1 MERMLVKPTDEYI
14 FSKRGHRVRNR
25 ALLAAM
31 TNKQS
36 HEDGT
41 LSDEEITWL
50 TRRAKDG
57 FGIVTT
63 AASHVSELGKG
74 WVGEMGV
81 WSDNH
86 LEGLTKLAS
95 SLKQHGSL
103 NLVQIFHG
111 GMKAPF
117 EINNVIPVCPS
128 KMMIEATGKLL
139 ARALETEE
147 IYQLIED
154 FSDAAKRCEDAGF
167 DGVEIH
173 GAHSYLI
180 SQFLGLKTN
189 RRKDEFGGSLE
200 NRFRFLKEII
210 LSIRK
215 KTSDNF
221 LVAVRISPKIGTIGI
236 SIEESLEVTKMLCEM
251 DIDMFHLSCWDA
263 FEELED
269 GQNLTKLFKPL
280 IPENIAYAS
289 TGAIWSTA
297 DANWLMDQGAD
308 LVGVARV
315 GIAHPDWAQGLADS
329 DYNPKR
335 PPFTR
340 EELAAA
346 DLSPVFIDYMSMW
359 KDFVKT
365 NPRL

>member
-1 MERMLVKPTDEYI
+1 MKDMNPSEEYV
-14 FSKRGHRVRNR
+14 FPKRGFISKNR
-25 ALLAAM
+25 SLLAAM

-74 WVGEMGV
+74 WIGEMGV

-128 KMMIEATGKLL
+128 KMMIETTGKLL

-154 FSDAAKRCEDAGF
+154 FSDAAKRCEEAGF

-236 SIEESLEVTKMLCEM
+236 SIEESLKVTKMLCDL

-280 IPENIAYAS
+280 VPENIAYAS

-329 DYNPKR
+329 NYNPKR

-359 KDFVKT
+359 KDFVQD
-365 NPRL
+365 

>member
-1 MERMLVKPTDEYI
+1 MNPSEEYV
-14 FSKRGHRVRNR
+14 FPKRGFKSKNR
-25 ALLAAM
+25 SLLAAM

-86 LEGLTKLAS
+86 IDGLTKLAS

-128 KMMIEATGKLL
+128 KMMVEATGKLL
-139 ARALETEE
+139 ARGLENEE

-154 FSDAAKRCEDAGF
+154 FSDAAKRCEAAGF

-180 SQFLGLKTN
+180 SQFLGQKTN

-200 NRFRFLKEII
+200 NRFRFLREII

-215 KTSDNF
+215 KTSKDF
-221 LVAVRISPKIGTIGI
+221 LVAVRISPKISTIGI
-236 SIEESLEVTKMLCEM
+236 SIEESLEVTKMLSKM

-263 FEELED
+263 FEELEG
-269 GQNLTKLFKPL
+269 GQNLTNLFKPH

-308 LVGVARV
+308 FVGVARA
-315 GIAHPDWAQGLADS
+315 GIAHPDWPQGLSEAE
-329 DYNPKR
+329 YNPKR

-340 EELAAA
+340 DELAAA

-359 KDFVKT
+359 KDFVED
-365 NPRL
+365 

>member
-1 MERMLVKPTDEYI
+1 MEDMDPTEEYV
-14 FSKRGHRVRNR
+14 FQKRGLKSKNR
-25 ALLAAM
+25 SLLAAM

-74 WVGEMGV
+74 WIGEMGV

-86 LEGLTKLAS
+86 IEGLTKLS
-95 SLKQHGSL
+95 TSLKQYGSL

-139 ARALETEE
+139 ARSLENEE

-215 KTSDNF
+215 KTSEDF
-221 LVAVRISPKIGTIGI
+221 LVAVRISPKINSIGI
-236 SIEESLEVTKMLCEM
+236 NIEDSIEVTKMLCDM

-263 FEELED
+263 FEKLEG
-269 GQNLTKLFKPL
+269 GQNLTNLFRPYV
-280 IPENIAYAS
+280 PENIAYTS

-297 DANWLMDQGAD
+297 DAKWLMEQGAD
-308 LVGVARV
+308 FVGVARV
-315 GIAHPDWAQGLADS
+315 AIAHPNWAQGLS
-329 DYNPKR
+329 DTNYEPKR

-340 EELAAA
+340 DELLTA
-346 DLSPVFIDYMSMW
+346 DLSPVFVDYMCNW
-359 KDFVKT
+359 KGFVVK
-365 NPRL
+365 

>member
-1 MERMLVKPTDEYI
+1 MKDMNPSEEYV
-14 FSKRGHRVRNR
+14 FPKRGFKSKNR
-25 ALLAAM
+25 SLLAAM

-41 LSDEEITWL
+41 LSNEEITWL

-63 AASHVSELGKG
+63 AASHVSQLGKG

-86 LEGLTKLAS
+86 IEGLTKLAS
-95 SLKQHGSL
+95 SLKEHGSL

-128 KMMIEATGKLL
+128 KMMNESTGKLL
-139 ARALETEE
+139 ARDLKTDE

-154 FSDAAKRCEDAGF
+154 FSDAAKRCEEAGF
-167 DGVEIH
+167 DGVEVH

-180 SQFLGLKTN
+180 SQFLGTKTN

-215 KTSDNF
+215 KTGEDF
-221 LVAVRISPKIGTIGI
+221 LVAVRISPKINTIGI
-236 SIEESLEVTKMLCEM
+236 SIEESLEVTKMLCSM
-251 DIDMFHLSCWDA
+251 DIDMFHLSCWDS
-263 FEELED
+263 FEELEG
-269 GQNLTKLFKPL
+269 GQNLTKLFKPYV
-280 IPENIAYAS
+280 PKNIAYAS

-297 DANWLMDQGAD
+297 DATWLMDQGAD

-315 GIAHPDWAQGLADS
+315 AIAHPDWAKGLENEN
-329 DYNPKR
+329 YEPKP
-335 PPFTR
+335 PPFTSR
-340 EELAAA
+340 ELEEA
-346 DLSPVFIDYMSMW
+346 DLSPTFIDYMRNW
-359 KDFVKT
+359 KGFV
-365 NPRL
+365 LD

>member
-1 MERMLVKPTDEYI
+1 MKDMNPSEEYV
-14 FSKRGHRVRNR
+14 FPKRGFKSKNR
-25 ALLAAM
+25 SLLAAM

-74 WVGEMGV
+74 WIGEMGV

-86 LEGLTKLAS
+86 IEGLTKLAS
-95 SLKQHGSL
+95 SLKQYGSL

-128 KMMIEATGKLL
+128 KMMNESTGKLL
-139 ARALETEE
+139 ARDLKTDE

-167 DGVEIH
+167 DGIEVH

-189 RRKDEFGGSLE
+189 RRTDEFGGSIE
-200 NRFRFLKEII
+200 NRFRFLQEII
-210 LSIRK
+210 LSIRE
-215 KTSDNF
+215 KTSDDF
-221 LVAVRISPKIGTIGI
+221 LVAVRISPKISTIGI
-236 SIEESLEVTKMLCEM
+236 TLEDSIEVTKMLCEM
-251 DIDMFHLSCWDA
+251 DIDMLHLSCWDA
-263 FEELED
+263 FEELEG
-269 GQNLTKLFKPL
+269 GQNLTKLFKPYV
-280 IPENIAYAS
+280 PENIAYAS

-308 LVGVARV
+308 FAGVARV
-315 GIAHPDWAQGLADS
+315 AIAHPDWPQGLSEAE
-329 DYNPKR
+329 YTPKR

-340 EELAAA
+340 DELAAA
-346 DLSPVFIDYMSMW
+346 DLSPVFIDYMTMW
-359 KDFVKT
+359 KGFVED
-365 NPRL
+365 

>member
-1 MERMLVKPTDEYI
+1 MKDMKPSEEYV
-14 FSKRGHRVRNR
+14 FPKRGYKSKNR
-25 ALLAAM
+25 SLLAAM

-57 FGIVTT
+57 FGVITT

-74 WVGEMGV
+74 WKGEMGV

-86 LEGLTKLAS
+86 IEGLSRLAT
-95 SLKQHGSL
+95 SLKKHGSL

-111 GMKAPF
+111 GMKSPF

-128 KMMIEATGKLL
+128 KMMNESTGKLL
-139 ARALETEE
+139 ARGLESDE
-147 IYQLIED
+147 IYHLIDE

-189 RRKDEFGGSLE
+189 RRTDEFGGSIE

-215 KTSDNF
+215 KTSPKF
-221 LVAVRISPKIGTIGI
+221 IVGVRISPKINTIGI
-236 SIEESLEVTKMLCEM
+236 NIEDSIEVTKMVCEM

-263 FEELED
+263 FEELEE
-269 GQNLTKLFKPL
+269 GQNLTNLFKTYV
-280 IPENIAYAS
+280 PENIAYAS

-308 LVGVARV
+308 FVGVARV
-315 GIAHPDWAQGLADS
+315 AIAHPDWPHGLDNP
-329 DYNPKR
+329 DYEPKR

-340 EELAAA
+340 EELVQA
-346 DLSPVFIDYMSMW
+346 DLSPVFVDYMSNW
-359 KDFVKT
+359 KGFVSK
-365 NPRL
+365 

>member
-1 MERMLVKPTDEYI
+1 MKDMNPSEEFV
-14 FSKRGHRVRNR
+14 FQKRGNKSKNR
-25 ALLAAM
+25 SLLAAM

-74 WVGEMGV
+74 WIGEMGV

-86 LEGLTKLAS
+86 IEGLTKLAS

-128 KMMIEATGKLL
+128 KMMNESTGKLL
-139 ARALETEE
+139 ARELKTDE
-147 IYQLIED
+147 IYQVIED

-189 RRKDEFGGSLE
+189 RRTDEFGGSIE
-200 NRFRFLKEII
+200 NRFRFLREII
-210 LSIRK
+210 LSIRE
-215 KTSDNF
+215 KTSEDF
-221 LVAVRISPKIGTIGI
+221 LVAVRISPKISTIGI
-236 SIEESLEVTKMLCEM
+236 SIEDSLEVTKMLCKM
-251 DIDMFHLSCWDA
+251 DIDMFHLSCWDV

-269 GQNLTKLFKPL
+269 GQNLTNLFKPHV
-280 IPENIAYAS
+280 PENIAYAS

-297 DANWLMDQGAD
+297 DANWLMEQGAD
-308 LVGVARV
+308 FVGVARA
-315 GIAHPDWAQGLADS
+315 GIAHPDWAQGLSDS
-329 DYNPKR
+329 DYDPKR

-340 EELAAA
+340 EELAFA
-346 DLSPVFIDYMSMW
+346 DLSPVFIDYMSLW
-359 KDFVKT
+359 KNFVKD
-365 NPRL
+365 